1 MFDNLQGPGRG
12 GGDITMELRCGNA
25 TCYRENSLLMP
36 SVCGGLCRGGEQ
48 GLSRFARFLPETMRV
63 NPLTVG
69 NQDSLQRGLR
79 QINRRVG
86 WKPGLASKR
95 IATRPEAVDRV
106 VHPAPIVGNQDSLQ
120 RGLRPPGSHKTH
132 LLPRGW
138 KPGQRGLRLPF
149 DEPRPQSV
157 WNSVGNQDSLQRGL
171 RLWVRPYLEGQRRQ
185 KSWKPGLASKRIATF
200 SSRVGI

>member
-25 TCYRENSLLMP
+25 TCSRENSLLMP

-63 NPLTVG
+63 NALTVG

-79 QINRRVG
+79 LEHSPSKGSCPSG

-95 IATRPEAVDRV
+95 IATLMFASLLPCAFL
-106 VHPAPIVGNQDSLQ
+106 VGNQDSLQ
-120 RGLRPPGSHKTH
+120 RGLRPFI
-132 LLPRGW
+132 LLYTSFASSCRLETRTRFKEDCDHAVPS
-138 KPGQRGLRLPF
+138 RGLPH
-149 DEPRPQSV
+149 
-157 WNSVGNQDSLQRGL
+157 SL
-171 RLWVRPYLEGQRRQ
+171 
-185 KSWKPGLASKRIATF
+185 
-200 SSRVGI
+200 